1 MRKRVIPALATFLVM
16 AGALAY
22 AYRAARVQHKP
33 AQHGRRTP
41 MQARGMHAIDTPVSA
56 TLAQGTPTR
65 GVPRPPTPPASD
77 MMPAAPSRV
86 TPTAT
91 ATSTPAATP
100 TAVPTYTATATAT
113 SRPTVTPTRQPTAT
127 GQPTATSTERPTAT
141 DQPTAASRAQRTAM
155 ASPTTP
161 PTLPVTVT
169 ATASATPTPAQLSAA
184 RFSLFTVNP
193 LFTPQ
198 RVSFTLFT
206 PAHVRVRIAP
216 QGQVRP
222 VRTMNLGA
230 RPAGSVHISWNGRDN
245 AGKLVPTGTYA
256 YTMTA
261 VGRRGKRQTERYTGL
276 GITYKRIVVSLS
288 QQRLTAYDG
297 STPVLT
303 TLVTTGNGAL
313 PTPLGVFPILAK
325 YSPFTFTSPWPYGSP
340 YYYPPSAANYA
351 LLFDNRGYY
360 IHDAPWRSHFG
371 PGSNAM
377 LGTPGQNDTGTHGCV
392 NVPLAAEA
400 QLFTWATIGTVVQVV
415 P

>member
-1 MRKRVIPALATFLVM
+1 MRKRVIAALATFLVM

-22 AYRAARVQHKP
+22 AYRATRVQHKP
-33 AQHGRRTP
+33 AQHGRRTS
-41 MQARGMHAIDTPVSA
+41 MLARGTHAIDTPVTA
-56 TLAQGTPTR
+56 TFAQGTPTS
-65 GVPRPPTPPASD
+65 GVLGRPTPPASE
-77 MMPAAPSRV
+77 MMPAAPSSV

-100 TAVPTYTATATAT
+100 TAGPTSTATATAT
-113 SRPTVTPTRQPTAT
+113 NRPTVTPTRQPTAT
-127 GQPTATSTERPTAT
+127 GQPTATSTEPPTAT
-141 DQPTAASRAQRTAM
+141 GQPTAASTPHRTAM
-155 ASPTTP
+155 ATPTTP
-161 PTLPVTVT
+161 PTPPMTAT
-169 ATASATPTPAQLSAA
+169 ATASATPTPAPLGAA
-184 RFSLFTVNP
+184 RFSLFAVNP
-193 LFTPQ
+193 LFTAQ
-198 RVSFTLFT
+198 RVSFTLLT
-206 PAHVRVRIAP
+206 RAHVRVRIAP
-216 QGQVRP
+216 QGQVTP

-230 RPAGSVHISWNGRDN
+230 QPAGTVHISWNGRDN
-245 AGKLVPTGTYA
+245 GGKRVPAGTYT
-256 YTMTA
+256 YTVTA
-261 VGRRGKRQTERYTGL
+261 VDTRGKGHTESYSGL

-288 QQRLTAYDG
+288 QQQLTAYDG

-325 YSPFTFTSPWPYGSP
+325 YSPFTFTSPWPQGSP

-360 IHDAPWRSHFG
+360 IHDAPWRSRFG

-400 QLFTWATIGTVVQVV
+400 QLFTWATIGTVVQVI

>member
-33 AQHGRRTP
+33 VQHGRRTP
-41 MQARGMHAIDTPVSA
+41 MQARGMHATDTPVTA
-56 TLAQGTPTR
+56 ILAPGTPTS
-65 GVPRPPTPPASD
+65 GVLGRATPPASD
-77 MMPAAPSRV
+77 MMLAAPSSV

-91 ATSTPAATP
+91 ATSTPVATP
-100 TAVPTYTATATAT
+100 TAVPTDTATATAT
-113 SRPTVTPTRQPTAT
+113 SHPTVTPTWQPTAT

-141 DQPTAASRAQRTAM
+141 DQPTAPSTPQRTAM
-155 ASPTTP
+155 VTPTTP
-161 PTLPVTVT
+161 LTLPVTVT

-198 RVSFTLFT
+198 RVSFTLFR

-216 QGQVRP
+216 EGQATP

-230 RPAGSVHISWNGRDN
+230 RPAGTVHIRWDGRDN

-256 YTMTA
+256 YTLTV
-261 VGRRGKRQTERYTGL
+261 VGARGKRQTESYSGL

-325 YSPFTFTSPWPYGSP
+325 YSPFTFTSPWPQGSP

-377 LGTPGQNDTGTHGCV
+377 LGTPGQNYTGTHGCV

>member
-1 MRKRVIPALATFLVM
+1 MRKRVIAALATFLVM

-22 AYRAARVQHKP
+22 AYRATRVQHKP
-33 AQHGRRTP
+33 AQHGRRTS
-41 MQARGMHAIDTPVSA
+41 MQARGTHAIDTPVTA
-56 TLAQGTPTR
+56 TFAQGTPTS
-65 GVPRPPTPPASD
+65 GVLGRPTPPASE
-77 MMPAAPSRV
+77 MMPAAPSSV

-100 TAVPTYTATATAT
+100 TAGPTYTATATAT
-113 SRPTVTPTRQPTAT
+113 NRPTVTPTRQPTAI
-127 GQPTATSTERPTAT
+127 G
-141 DQPTAASRAQRTAM
+141 QPTAASTPHRTAM
-155 ASPTTP
+155 ATPTTP
-161 PTLPVTVT
+161 PTPPMTATV
-169 ATASATPTPAQLSAA
+169 TASATPTPAPLGAA
-184 RFSLFTVNP
+184 RFSLFAVNP
-193 LFTPQ
+193 LFTAQ
-198 RVSFTLFT
+198 RVSFTLLT
-206 PAHVRVRIAP
+206 RAHVRVRIAP
-216 QGQVRP
+216 QGQVTP

-230 RPAGSVHISWNGRDN
+230 QPAGTVHISWNGRDN
-245 AGKLVPTGTYA
+245 GGKRVPAGTYT
-256 YTMTA
+256 YTVTA
-261 VGRRGKRQTERYTGL
+261 VDTRGKGHTESYSGL

-288 QQRLTAYDG
+288 QQQLTAYDG

-325 YSPFTFTSPWPYGSP
+325 YSPFTFTSPWPQGSP

-360 IHDAPWRSHFG
+360 IHDAPWRSRFG

-400 QLFTWATIGTVVQVV
+400 QLFTWATIGTVVQVI

>member
-1 MRKRVIPALATFLVM
+1 
-16 AGALAY
+16 
-22 AYRAARVQHKP
+22 
-33 AQHGRRTP
+33 
-41 MQARGMHAIDTPVSA
+41 
-56 TLAQGTPTR
+56 
-65 GVPRPPTPPASD
+65 
-77 MMPAAPSRV
+77 
-86 TPTAT
+86 
-91 ATSTPAATP
+91 
-100 TAVPTYTATATAT
+100 
-113 SRPTVTPTRQPTAT
+113 
-127 GQPTATSTERPTAT
+127 
-141 DQPTAASRAQRTAM
+141 M
-155 ASPTTP
+155 ASPTPP
-161 PTLPVTVT
+161 PTLPVTAT
-169 ATASATPTPAQLSAA
+169 ATVSATPTPAQLSAA

-198 RVSFTLFT
+198 RVSFTLFA

-216 QGQVRP
+216 EGQVRH

-230 RPAGSVHISWNGRDN
+230 RPAGTVHISWNGRDN
-245 AGKLVPTGTYA
+245 AGKLVPTGTYT
-256 YTMTA
+256 YTVTA
-261 VGRRGKRQTERYTGL
+261 VATRGKRQTESYRGL

-371 PGSNAM
+371 PGSNAT
-377 LGTPGQNDTGTHGCV
+377 LGTPGQNYTGTHGCV

>member
-1 MRKRVIPALATFLVM
+1 M
-16 AGALAY
+16 A
-22 AYRAARVQHKP
+22 
-33 AQHGRRTP
+33 
-41 MQARGMHAIDTPVSA
+41 M
-56 TLAQGTPTR
+56 
-65 GVPRPPTPPASD
+65 
-77 MMPAAPSRV
+77 
-86 TPTAT
+86 
-91 ATSTPAATP
+91 
-100 TAVPTYTATATAT
+100 
-113 SRPTVTPTRQPTAT
+113 
-127 GQPTATSTERPTAT
+127 
-141 DQPTAASRAQRTAM
+141 
-155 ASPTTP
+155 PTTP
-161 PTLPVTVT
+161 PTLPVTATATASATAT
-169 ATASATPTPAQLSAA
+169 ATASATPTPAQFGAV
-184 RFSLFTVNP
+184 RFSLFTINP
-193 LFTPQ
+193 LFTRQ

-216 QGQVRP
+216 LGQVTP

-230 RPAGSVHISWNGRDN
+230 RPAGTVHISWNGRDHG
-245 AGKLVPTGTYA
+245 GKLVPAGTYT

-261 VGRRGKRQTERYTGL
+261 VGARGKRQTASYSGL

-288 QQRLTAYDG
+288 QQQLTAYDG